1 MKNTLRIV
9 LWIFCFLLTA
19 CSSCNKKQPY
29 RIPKYDNPSYKQPF
43 EEESQVEGDT
53 AAYEDYDYITVSSEY
68 SPSSIYVPEGTS
80 LQEAL
85 YNIAPQM
92 EYGWQKPYIGGAKL
106 IAEMSADAA
115 GINQSR
121 FGQDCYINILPLHL
135 LKLRICDDPF
145 SLYALVCTNTIS
157 IDMCKIES
165 NGFFSDHFTVTIKVT
180 NKTGYDVVV
189 NIPQGQMIEA
199 EKDNVQNV
207 VVTEGKQIVL
217 QPYENKTFRVTASCA
232 AHHRSS
238 PSGSK
243 GRITP
248 YVLTAPQSTYHTQQS
263 IWDYIEEPATQ
274 RLVFYAWGRGPLE
287 NGHNSSTGHAFVF
300 IPEIGYVGYGSA
312 HGDWVDDEGVISN
325 HTRQAQLAQDSCV
338 VWITNLQLN
347 SVYDKVNQLLSNT
360 PRYHIGNYD
369 CTSFVMDI
377 ADAAGIYY
385 GYRMP
390 WRTPM
395 GFIKELKK
403 RN

>member
-43 EEESQVEGDT
+43 EEDSQVEGDT
-53 AAYEDYDYITVSSEY
+53 AVYEDYDYITVSSEY

-92 EYGWQKPYIGGAKL
+92 EYGWQKPYVGGAKL

-115 GINQSR
+115 GINLSC
-121 FGQDCYINILPLHL
+121 FEQDCFINILPLHM
-135 LKLRICDDPF
+135 LKFRIFDDPS
-145 SLYALVCTNTIS
+145 SLYVLAFENMVS
-157 IDMCKIES
+157 IENCEIRD
-165 NGFFSDHFTVTIKVT
+165 NGVFSDDFGIWIQII
-180 NKTGYDVVV
+180 NKTGQDVEV

-207 VVTEGKQIVL
+207 VVTEDKKIEL
-217 QPYENKTFRVTASCA
+217 QPYESKIFCLSASCA
-232 AHHRSS
+232 SQHRSS

-248 YVLTAPQSTYHTQQS
+248 YVMTAPKSTYHSQKS

-274 RLVFYAWGRGPLE
+274 RLVFYAWGPGPLE
-287 NGHNSSTGHAFVF
+287 DGHKSRKGHAFVYV
-300 IPEIGYVGYGSA
+300 PEIGYIGYGSA
-312 HGDWVDDEGVISN
+312 HGDWINDEGVISD
-325 HTRQAQLAQDSCV
+325 HLRQVQYAQDSCV
-338 VWITNLQLN
+338 VWVTNSQLN
-347 SVYDKVNQLLSNT
+347 NIHTKVNQLLSHT
-360 PRYHIGNYD
+360 PRYHLGNND

-385 GYRMP
+385 GRRMP

-395 GFIKELKK
+395 GFIEELKK